1 MQLIKLNAID
11 STNRYLNDL
20 AADIPLED
28 FAAVIA
34 QSQTA
39 GRGQRSAK
47 WYSESGK
54 NLIISILKKNLTTKI
69 QRQFFLNMR
78 VSLAVFKTLKNYNLP
93 HLKLKWPNDILSGSK
108 KISGIL
114 IDFSTQSNKIKQAI
128 IGVGININQTH
139 FANLPQATSM
149 KLILDQSFDVQDIAK
164 QLIENMVYYFE
175 NLDDQAVKSTYEE
188 LLFRANET
196 STFLDQNDIKFTGV
210 ILGVSDDGRLRV
222 KTESCERL
230 YDLKKISL
238 MY

>member
-20 AADIPLED
+20 AEDIPLED

-54 NLIISILKKNLTTKI
+54 NLIISILKKNLTSKI

-93 HLKLKWPNDILSGSK
+93 HLTLKWPNDILSGSK

-114 IDFSTQSNKIKQAI
+114 IDFTTQSNKIKQAI
-128 IGVGININQTH
+128 IGVGINVNQTQ

-149 KLILDQSFDVQDIAK
+149 KLLLDQSFDVQDIAE
-164 QLIENMVYYFE
+164 QLIENMTYYFE
-175 NLDDQAVKSTYEE
+175 NLDDQTIKSTYEK
-188 LLFRANET
+188 LLFRGHKT
-196 STFLDQNDIKFTGV
+196 STFFDQNNVKFTGV

-222 KTESCERL
+222 KTESCETL
-230 YDLKKISL
+230 YDLKMISL
-238 MY
+238 LY

>member
-20 AADIPLED
+20 ATDIPLED

-69 QRQFFLNMR
+69 QRQFFINMR

-164 QLIENMVYYFE
+164 KLIENMVYYFE

-222 KTESCERL
+222 KTESCEIL